1 MVNVVSG
8 ISFAIV
14 SGTTELRNFIR
25 STRRHA
31 EFGLKFSRL
40 PTVFLRSQVR
50 EEILRRINGSLSSDE
65 GRSADK
71 TVQQT
76 RASRFARSKKRTSST
91 AGSRRDSLSA
101 VFHTTVSR
109 ALEFFACLG
118 PFSARP

>member
-76 RASRFARSKKRTSST
+76 RASRFARSKKRTSS

-101 VFHTTVSR
+101 VFHTPVSR